1 MFKTLLI
8 NQLNTA
14 DKNDIRKI
22 FFLLGNMDDIRND
35 LLEVFNKKDSKYY
48 GKITFRYNG
57 ISIIMSTNEIP
68 DVIRKLIEMN
78 IDIYSV
84 YEAYEP
90 K

>member
-8 NQLNTA
+8 NQLNTT
-14 DKNDIRKI
+14 DENDNRKI
-22 FFLLGNMDDIRND
+22 FFLLGNMEKVRND
-35 LLEVFNKKDSKYY
+35 LLDVFNKKDSKYY

-57 ISIIMSTNEIP
+57 ISILMSTSEIP

>member
-8 NQLNTA
+8 NQLNTT
-14 DKNDIRKI
+14 DENDNRKI
-22 FFLLGNMDDIRND
+22 FFLLGNMEKIRND
-35 LLEVFNKKDSKYY
+35 LLDVFNKKDSKYY

-57 ISIIMSTNEIP
+57 ISILMSTSEIP